1 MNILINPQPWI
12 ICSFVFENR
21 TYSQPA
27 MRLPLFACLL
37 FAVLL
42 FPPRSAASDDEALL
56 RRVADKV
63 LADYRT
69 GYTDRATGRFYASPD
84 DIPAGTRVRFAC
96 KYMDWHY
103 SLGVLNMAMLRM
115 ADRFGEAGYVDFVER
130 QIDSALSAY
139 RKFGVTQGE
148 DHEPYHFL
156 RKFNELDHCGAECAA
171 MIELAARRPAKT
183 EAYMPYIERAAEHI
197 RRVQARFPD
206 GTLVRTWPHKH
217 TLWADDLYMGLSFM
231 SRYGGCFAD
240 RAMLRDAVRQVGR
253 FHHYLW
259 NPATELLYHGYYG
272 DLERTAGAHWGR
284 CNGWVM
290 LATVQLMDVLPAGGR
305 DLRQLQALLGRQI
318 AGVVKRQSASG
329 LWRQLLDREDSY
341 EESSCSAIFVYCLAH
356 AVCEGWVDARYASA
370 ALKGWE
376 GLCREKITPEGELRD
391 VCVGTGIGNDM
402 PFYYNRP
409 KVDGETHG
417 TGLLLDAGLEIL
429 RLKEKLNL

>member
-21 TYSQPA
+21 TYPQPA
-27 MRLPLFACLL
+27 MRLLLFACLL

-130 QIDSALSAY
+130 QIDCALSAY

-197 RRVQARFPD
+197 RRVQAVF
-206 GTLVRTWPHKH
+206 RTGRSCAHGPISIRSGPTTSIW
-217 TLWADDLYMGLSFM
+217 
-231 SRYGGCFAD
+231 GCRSC
-240 RAMLRDAVRQVGR
+240 RA
-253 FHHYLW
+253 
-259 NPATELLYHGYYG
+259 
-272 DLERTAGAHWGR
+272 TAGVSPTGR
-284 CNGWVM
+284 CCAMPCGRSDGSIIIFGIRRRNCCITAITAIWNVRPGRIGAV
-290 LATVQLMDVLPAGGR
+290 ATAG
-305 DLRQLQALLGRQI
+305 
-318 AGVVKRQSASG
+318 
-329 LWRQLLDREDSY
+329 
-341 EESSCSAIFVYCLAH
+341 
-356 AVCEGWVDARYASA
+356 
-370 ALKGWE
+370 
-376 GLCREKITPEGELRD
+376 
-391 VCVGTGIGNDM
+391 
-402 PFYYNRP
+402 
-409 KVDGETHG
+409 
-417 TGLLLDAGLEIL
+417 
-429 RLKEKLNL
+429 